1 MATSITIA
9 PARDSTRNKW
19 IIAAGLAVALAC
31 LLTAPPL
38 RAAEAH
44 RGRQQHAQRNEPR
57 QAYRHGNHRAGG
69 GYYSGAYTGYYDGY
83 YGPYNGG
90 YWAGDGWFY
99 YRDGSGGYRRD
110 DGRHFRRSSFQGSK
124 PIRADDR
131 ARDRDN
137 DRDSHDRRD
146 DDRDR
151 RGRNNDN
158 R

>member
-1 MATSITIA
+1 MIMATSITIA

-69 GYYSGAYTGYYDGY
+69 GYYSGYPGYVHGAPPLV
-83 YGPYNGG
+83 YGPAAVPGIQL
-90 YWAGDGWFY
+90 FL
-99 YRDGSGGYRRD
+99 
-110 DGRHFRRSSFQGSK
+110 
-124 PIRADDR
+124 PL
-131 ARDRDN
+131 
-137 DRDSHDRRD
+137 
-146 DDRDR
+146 
-151 RGRNNDN
+151 
-158 R
+158 